1 MPDSSTS
8 YAKRRWTI
16 PKNWTSSIQAA
27 TLHVIAL
34 AQYSLAYSR
43 SWATNSPNERI
54 RLTAKTDQLQQ
65 EIALSREEI
74 RIKDLRMATIP
85 AARRPHYRPTERLAI
100 LELRTARGWSLE
112 QTARVFQVTAATIA
126 SWGKRLDDHGPHA
139 LLQSPGPVNRFPDYV
154 RAAVQRLQ
162 ALCPRLGKVKIA
174 QILARAGLHLAVS
187 SVGRMRREFPI
198 HPTPPQPLQTTSSLR
213 RVTANRP
220 NHVWHVDLTVVPT
233 AAGFWVPWL
242 PWASPQF
249 WPFGWWV
256 SIVIDHY
263 SCKALGSA
271 VFKQQPRSRQV
282 RQFLGQLIAKLGTSP
297 KYLVTDSGPQFTSV
311 DFRPWCRRHGIR
323 HRRGA
328 VGQTGS
334 IAVCERFVLTLK
346 QGCTRVLSVVP
357 LMPALF
363 PRELN
368 WFVTWYNQDRPH
380 VTLEGKTP
388 DEIYFHRRPASRA
401 PRFEPRVAWPRR
413 SACAAPQTLVKG
425 QPGVRL
431 QISIRFLGGRRHLP
445 QVTLSRAA

>member
-1 MPDSSTS
+1 MRNPSTS
-8 YAKRRWTI
+8 FQKRPLNVPR
-16 PKNWTSSIQAA
+16 NWSASIQAA
-27 TLHVIAL
+27 MLQVIAL
-34 AQYSLAYSR
+34 AQYSLAYTR
-43 SWATNSPNERI
+43 SWATNCPNERL
-54 RLTAKTDQLQQ
+54 RLTSKAHQLQQ
-65 EIALSREEI
+65 EVALLREEI

-100 LELRTARGWSLE
+100 LELRAARCWSLE

-126 SWGKRLDDHGPHA
+126 SWGKRLDEHGARA

-162 ALCPRLGKVKIA
+162 ALCPKLGKVKIA

-187 SVGRMRREFPI
+187 SVGRIRRELPI
-198 HPTPPQPLQTTSSLR
+198 RPIPSPGLPMTSSRR

-233 AAGFWVPWL
+233 AAGFWVPWFPL
-242 PWASPQF
+242 ALPQF

-263 SCKALGSA
+263 SRKALGSA
-271 VFKQQPRSRQV
+271 VFKQQPTSRQV

-297 KYLVTDSGPQFTSV
+297 KYLVTDSGPQFTSAN
-311 DFRPWCRRHGIR
+311 FRPWCRRHGIR

-357 LMPALF
+357 LVPGLF
-363 PRELN
+363 QRELN

-380 VTLEGKTP
+380 MTP
-388 DEIYFHRRPASRA
+388 AGCDSGRNLFPS
-401 PRFEPRVAWPRR
+401 
-413 SACAAPQTLVKG
+413 SAC
-425 QPGVRL
+425 
-431 QISIRFLGGRRHLP
+431 F
-445 QVTLSRAA
+445 SRSPL

>member
-1 MPDSSTS
+1 MPP
-8 YAKRRWTI
+8 KPRLTI
-16 PKNWTSSIQAA
+16 PRNWTASVQAA
-27 TLHVIAL
+27 TLQVIAF
-34 AQYSLAYSR
+34 AQYSLAYAR

-54 RLTAKTDQLQQ
+54 RLTARTDQLHQ
-65 EIALSREEI
+65 EIALLREEI

-100 LELRTARGWSLE
+100 LELRAARGWSLE

-126 SWGKRLDDHGPHA
+126 SWGKRLDDHGPRA

-154 RAAVQRLQ
+154 RAIVQRLQ

-187 SVGRMRREFPI
+187 SVGRIRRELPI
-198 HPTPPQPLQTTSSLR
+198 RPTPLRPLPTTPSLR
-213 RVTANRP
+213 RVTADRP

-233 AAGFWVPWL
+233 GAGFWVPWL
-242 PWASPQF
+242 PLALPQC

-256 SIVIDHY
+256 AMVIDHY
-263 SCKALGSA
+263 SRRALGSTI
-271 VFKQQPRSRQV
+271 FKQQPTSLQV
-282 RQFLGQLIAKLGTSP
+282 RRFLSQLIAKLGTSP

-311 DFRPWCRRHGIR
+311 NFGPWCRRHGIR

-357 LMPALF
+357 LMPGLF
-363 PRELN
+363 QRELD

-380 VTLEGKTP
+380 MTLQGTTP
-388 DEIYFHRRPASRA
+388 DEIYFHRRPANRT
-401 PRFEPRVAWPRR
+401 PRFEPRVEWPRR

-425 QPGVRL
+425 QPGVPIR
-431 QISIRFLGGRRHLP
+431 INIRFVGGRRHLP

>member
-1 MPDSSTS
+1 MRDLSTS
-8 YAKRRWTI
+8 LQKPPLTI
-16 PKNWTSSIQAA
+16 PRNWSASIQAA
-27 TLHVIAL
+27 ILQVIAL

-43 SWATNSPNERI
+43 SWATNSPNERL
-54 RLTAKTDQLQQ
+54 RLTAKTDQLHQ
-65 EIALSREEI
+65 EVALLREEI

-85 AARRPHYRPTERLAI
+85 AACRPHYRPTERLAI
-100 LELRTARGWSLE
+100 LELRAARAWSLE

-187 SVGRMRREFPI
+187 SVGRMRREIPI
-198 HPTPPQPLQTTSSLR
+198 RPTPLQPLPTTSLR

-242 PWASPQF
+242 PWALAQC

-263 SCKALGSA
+263 SRKALGST
-271 VFKQQPRSRQV
+271 VFKQQPTSSQV
-282 RQFLGQLIAKLGTSP
+282 RQFLGQLITKLGTSP
-297 KYLVTDSGPQFTSV
+297 KYLVTDSGPQFTSAN
-311 DFRPWCRRHGIR
+311 FRPWCRRHGIR

-357 LMPALF
+357 LGP
-363 PRELN
+363 
-368 WFVTWYNQDRPH
+368 
-380 VTLEGKTP
+380 
-388 DEIYFHRRPASRA
+388 
-401 PRFEPRVAWPRR
+401 
-413 SACAAPQTLVKG
+413 
-425 QPGVRL
+425 
-431 QISIRFLGGRRHLP
+431 
-445 QVTLSRAA
+445 

>member
-1 MPDSSTS
+1 L
-8 YAKRRWTI
+8 TI

-43 SWATNSPNERI
+43 SWATNSPNER
-54 RLTAKTDQLQQ
+54 LLLSAKTDQLQQ
-65 EIALSREEI
+65 EIALLREEI
-74 RIKDLRMATIP
+74 RIKNLRMATIP
-85 AARRPHYRPTERLAI
+85 ATRRPHYRPTERLAI
-100 LELRTARGWSLE
+100 LELRAARGWSLE
-112 QTARVFQVTAATIA
+112 QTARMFQVTAATIA
-126 SWGKRLDDHGPHA
+126 SWGKRLDEHGPRA

-187 SVGRMRREFPI
+187 SVGRIRRELPTCPI
-198 HPTPPQPLQTTSSLR
+198 PPQRLSTTPALR
-213 RVTANRP
+213 RVTAARP

-242 PWASPQF
+242 PLALPQC
-249 WPFGWWV
+249 WPFCWWV
-256 SIVIDHY
+256 AIVIDHF
-263 SCKALGSA
+263 SRKALGST
-271 VFKQQPRSRQV
+271 VFKQQPTSLQV
-282 RQFLGQLIAKLGTSP
+282 RKFLGQLIAQLGTSP
-297 KYLVTDSGPQFTSV
+297 KYLVTDAGPQFTFSH
-311 DFRPWCRRHGIR
+311 FRPWCRQHGIR

-346 QGCTRVLSVVP
+346 QGCTRLLTVVP
-357 LMPALF
+357 LGHRLF
-363 PRELN
+363 QRELD
-368 WFVTWYNQDRPH
+368 WFVSWYNEERPH
-380 VTLEGKTP
+380 MTLQGATP
-388 DEIYFHRRPASRA
+388 NEIYFHRRPATRA

-413 SACAAPQTLVKG
+413 SACAAPRTLIKG
-425 QPGVRL
+425 QPGVRI
-431 QISIRFLGGRRHLP
+431 QITVKFGGGRRHLP